1 MSRMRKSVFF
11 IGLAAGIALL
21 SMLALRHVQGD
32 ALEQTRDDSSY
43 VCGRFGDK
51 VMRIDP
57 RYLFLSRVEY
67 QDVDYWRQ
75 GNRKAHDSKGCDDQI
90 QSAAFDVEWPAMTP
104 SNSFKNMG
112 KPHFISI
119 TLNQRSVWNV
129 EKRGESKDFFDHAGL
144 LSNHSM
150 TDRHDFKSKR
160 SVDEINSI
168 KSFNTALD
176 LYEMPG
182 YDDEQ
187 SRSVVYW
194 QEVEGKGV
202 SLTIDCI
209 YFKLVDEPSCEY
221 VTHIPD
227 YGHNTSY
234 LKINF
239 HANLLPRWKDLHR
252 DALQLTDRFTVKEN
266 EQ

>member
-104 SNSFKNMG
+104 SNSFRNMG
-112 KPHFISI
+112 KPNFISI
-119 TLNQRSVWNV
+119 ALNQRSVWNV
-129 EKRGESKDFFDHAGL
+129 EKRGESKDFFDHTEL
-144 LSNHSM
+144 LLLHSR
-150 TDRHDFKSKR
+150 TGRHGSERER
-160 SVDEINSI
+160 SIDEINSL
-168 KSFNTALD
+168 KKFNTD
-176 LYEMPG
+176 LGLYDIPG
-182 YDDEQ
+182 YDDEK
-187 SRSVVYW
+187 SSLIAYW
-194 QEVEGKGV
+194 QEIEGKGI
-202 SLTIDCI
+202 SLTIRCV
-209 YFKLVDEPSCEY
+209 YYKLVDEPACQY
-221 VTHIPD
+221 ITHVPD

-234 LKINF
+234 LKIYF
-239 HANLLPRWKDLHR
+239 HADLLPHWKDLHR
-252 DALQLTDRFTVKEN
+252 DALQLIDRFTAKGN
-266 EQ
+266 GR